1 LTDLITTHTYAD
13 FDALAS
19 MVAARKL
26 YPGAILVLPGSQ
38 ERAVREFMSLSADIV
53 KIEHEKDARL
63 DDVER
68 LIVVETRSPARIGR
82 MAVLADRKGVEV
94 HVYDHHPRSQGDI
107 RADKDVYE
115 KAGATTTIICDIV
128 RKQGLRITPL
138 EATIMALGIYEDT
151 GSLTFPTT
159 TKRDIDTVSFLV
171 SQGADLK
178 LVSSYLKRELTE
190 KELNLLARLIQS
202 TEVHVVNGVHLA
214 IASAIDDEYVDD
226 LSLLAHKIEEAE
238 NFNATFILVQTKDKV
253 QFIARSSLPFVD
265 VSKAASFFGGGGH
278 PTAAGAVIKGV
289 GLPEARAKLLGYL
302 RGHIRSDIKAG
313 DLVKGGALVLGID
326 ETVSDAKEKLTAS
339 GSEYAVIQGKVTAGI
354 PAGVVSVK
362 DLDRAI
368 SRGFGHARL
377 KGYMSGKVYPVG
389 PETSIYAI
397 QDIMQQKSVGCVPV
411 MDGRR
416 FTGLVTRTD
425 LLRTFHGRLFGEPES
440 GSGGFAVDLTPNIK
454 RVLPAKVAELL
465 RFSGRIAEEMGF
477 KAFAVGGFVRDLIL
491 GAGNYD
497 LDIVIEGNSIDYAK
511 RLAGELCG
519 VYIYHKR
526 FGTGTVFFPCPKGI
540 APGRSA
546 GGKCKID
553 IAMTRTEIYERPAA
567 LPTVKFGPIENDLY
581 RRDFT
586 INAMALGLGR
596 KRFGELLDPFNGR
609 KDLKEGR
616 IRALHDLSFVDD
628 PTRIFR
634 AVRFEQ
640 RLNFR
645 IEPHTEELIKKAAGL
660 KMVDRTQKQRIRD
673 EMIAILSEEEP
684 LKAVRRL
691 SELNELRFIDKNLRL
706 TKSVVSMFGSAGEA
720 LKWYDKSAL
729 KRKHVTER
737 WLLYMAALLD
747 GLGLDDV
754 IRICSEFVFRKDD
767 SKKLNRFKAD
777 QRKVLGMLSKKGK
790 MRPSEVYDCLKDY
803 PQDLLLML
811 VAKSRSQT
819 ARRRIMAFMEK
830 YSEVRLRL
838 RGEDLKKEG
847 VKPGPHFK
855 DIMEKALYAK
865 LDGKIKTKAEE
876 LDFAME
882 KMRWE

>member
-1 LTDLITTHTYAD
+1 MTDLITTHTNAD

-26 YPGAILVLPGSQ
+26 YPGARLVLPGSQ
-38 ERAVREFMSLSADIV
+38 ERAVREFMSLSEDIV

-63 DDVER
+63 DDVGR

-82 MAVLADRKGVEV
+82 MAALAGKKGVEV
-94 HVYDHHPRSQGDI
+94 HVYDHHPRSRGDI

-128 RKQGLRITPL
+128 REQGLRITPL

-171 SQGADLK
+171 SQGADLN

-202 TEVHVVNGVHLA
+202 TEIHVVNGVHLA
-214 IASAIDDEYVDD
+214 IASATDDEYVDD

-278 PTAAGAVIKGV
+278 PTAAGAVIRGV
-289 GLPEARAKLLGYL
+289 GLPEAKAKLLGYL

-313 DLVKGGALVLGID
+313 ELIKGGPLMLGID
-326 ETVSDAKEKLTAS
+326 ESVSDAKEKLAES
-339 GSEYAVIQGKVTAGI
+339 GSEYAAIRGKVTAGM
-354 PAGVVSVK
+354 PAGTVSVK

-389 PETSIYAI
+389 PDTSIYAI

-411 MDGRR
+411 IDGKRLI
-416 FTGLVTRTD
+416 GLVTRTD
-425 LLRTFHGRLFGEPES
+425 LLRTFHGRLFGEPAP
-440 GSGGFAVDLTPNIK
+440 GTVGFSVDLTPNIK

-465 RFSGRIAEEMGF
+465 RFSGKIAEEMGF

-511 RLAGELCG
+511 RLARELCG

-540 APGRSA
+540 TPGKSA
-546 GGKCKID
+546 GGKCKMD

-609 KDLKEGR
+609 NDLKEGR

-640 RLNFR
+640 RFDFR

-691 SELNELRFIDKNLRL
+691 SELNELRFIDKGLKL
-706 TKSVVSMFGSAGEA
+706 TRYVVSMFISTGEA

-747 GLGLDDV
+747 GLGSDDV
-754 IRICSEFVFRKDD
+754 KRICSEFVFRKDD
-767 SKKLNRFKAD
+767 SKKLTRFKTD
-777 QRKVLGMLSKKGK
+777 QKKVLGMLSRRGK

-811 VAKSRSQT
+811 VAKSSSQT

-830 YSEVRLRL
+830 YSEVKLHL

-855 DIMEKALYAK
+855 DIIEKALYAK

-882 KMRWE
+882 KMRWG